1 MSQLFALALAKVL
14 GETGDELFR
23 GDLQRLADAQQRE
36 HGERA
41 ASLDHLPVTH
51 AEVVG
56 IHVFL
61 GELALD
67 AQRSNPVAQG
77 AEETGV
83 VGWKV
88 SAGGHPLSLP
98 NHEQKEHEHKD
109 VS

>member
-1 MSQLFALALAKVL
+1 MA
-14 GETGDELFR
+14 
-23 GDLQRLADAQQRE
+23 
-36 HGERA
+36 
-41 ASLDHLPVTH
+41 H

-83 VGWKV
+83 VGWDV
-88 SAGGHPLSLP
+88 SAGGHLLRLP
-98 NHEQKEHEHKD
+98 THEQKEHEHKD
-109 VS
+109 VSMANCYMRPDIKRFVEF

>member
-1 MSQLFALALAKVL
+1 MTQLFALAFAKML

-23 GDLQRLADAQQRE
+23 GYLKRLADAQQRE

-41 ASLDHLPVTH
+41 AGLDHLPMAH

-83 VGWKV
+83 VGWEV
-88 SAGGHPLSLP
+88 SAGGHLLRLP
-98 NHEQKEHEHKD
+98 THEQKEHEHKD